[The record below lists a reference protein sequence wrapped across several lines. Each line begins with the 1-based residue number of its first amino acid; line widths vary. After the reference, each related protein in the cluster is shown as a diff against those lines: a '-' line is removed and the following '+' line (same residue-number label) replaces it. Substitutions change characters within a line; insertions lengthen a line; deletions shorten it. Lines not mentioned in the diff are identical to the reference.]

1 MRKTS
6 DKLSINTKIKNRDIE
21 NNFHFVNINATE
33 SVQHLENSG
42 ELPPRFRIILW
53 KNERKRERE
62 RQERKWK
69 GRNYM

>member
-42 ELPPRFRIILW
+42 ELPPRFRIIL
-53 KNERKRERE
+53 
-62 RQERKWK
+62 
-69 GRNYM
+69 